1 MEAEIIT
8 VGTEIILG
16 SIINTNSVFLSKKLM
31 EIGIETHYH
40 TSVDDDYKRLESVM
54 KIALD
59 RSDIV
64 ILTGGLGPTDDDLT
78 KEAVANVINKPLVL
92 DINMQEHLK
101 NYFAYSN
108 RKMTDNNLKQ
118 AMKPSGA
125 EFIPNPKGTAPG
137 IFIKLGDKKIILM
150 PGPPKEL
157 EPMFENYVIDLIK
170 DDFNIVV
177 KSINTSGIGESS
189 LETELK
195 SLDIYMPDFT
205 ITTYASSEYV
215 EIKVIGRGLD
225 LDKLNETSDMIVKII
240 ESKIGNFIFGYDN
253 KSLAE
258 TLLDSLKIK
267 GFKMAVCESCTG
279 GNISKKL
286 TSIEGASKV
295 FDRGIITY
303 SNKSKIDE
311 LNVNPSIIKNFGV
324 VSQEV
329 AYAMAKGLLEK
340 TKANLVISTTGYAGP
355 DEDSSNTGL
364 VYICIMNENN
374 HKVYEMN
381 FPGDRKAII
390 ERATNFALTKSLHFI
405 NNN

>member
-1 MEAEIIT
+1 M
-8 VGTEIILG
+8 L
-16 SIINTNSVFLSKKLM
+16 
-31 EIGIETHYH
+31 
-40 TSVDDDYKRLESVM
+40 
-54 KIALD
+54 
-59 RSDIV
+59 
-64 ILTGGLGPTDDDLT
+64 
-78 KEAVANVINKPLVL
+78 
-92 DINMQEHLK
+92 
-101 NYFAYSN
+101 
-108 RKMTDNNLKQ
+108 
-118 AMKPSGA
+118 
-125 EFIPNPKGTAPG
+125 
-137 IFIKLGDKKIILM
+137 
-150 PGPPKEL
+150 GPPKEL

-195 SLDIYMPDFT
+195 SLDIYMPNFT

-311 LNVNPSIIKNFGV
+311 LNVNPSIIQNFGV